1 MCIRDRI
8 NLIVIVSGGI
18 MITRN
23 AVSITDLLTFL
34 LYINIFTDPVKTLI
48 DFTEQFQ
55 NGYSGYERFQ
65 QILQLEPEIRDRC
78 V

>member
-1 MCIRDRI
+1 
-8 NLIVIVSGGI
+8 

-65 QILQLEPEIRDRC
+65 QILQLEPEIRDREDAIELKN
-78 V
+78 VKRKYFF

>member
-1 MCIRDRI
+1 MDTIQDLTAFNTMI

-55 NGYSGYERFQ
+55 NGYSGM
-65 QILQLEPEIRDRC
+65 RDFSKYYS
-78 V
+78 